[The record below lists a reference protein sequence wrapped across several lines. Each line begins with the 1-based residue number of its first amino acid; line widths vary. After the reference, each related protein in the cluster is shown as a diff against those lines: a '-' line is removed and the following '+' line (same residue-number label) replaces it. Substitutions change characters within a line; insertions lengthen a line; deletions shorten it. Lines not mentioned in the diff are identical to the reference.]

1 MSALTIRPIA
11 ADDRRSWDVLW
22 QGYLV
27 FYEEALPDRITEE
40 TWKRLIDPAVDPH
53 GFVAVDAAGRI
64 VGFVHYL
71 FHRSTWTV
79 GPVCYLEDLFVD
91 PKVRGGGIGRA
102 LIEAVYAAA
111 DRAGAETV
119 YWQTQEFNATARTLY
134 DRVGKLTPFIR
145 YNRR

>member
-1 MSALTIRPIA
+1 MSTLTIRPVA
-11 ADDRRSWDVLW
+11 ADDRSAWEVLW

-27 FYEEALPDRITEE
+27 FYEEALPPHITEE
-40 TWKRLIDPAVDPH
+40 TWKRLLDPAVDPH
-53 GFVAVDAAGRI
+53 GFVAVDAGGRLL
-64 VGFVHYL
+64 GFTHYL
-71 FHRSTWTV
+71 FHRSTWTI

-91 PKVRGGGIGRA
+91 PKVRGSGVGRA

-119 YWQTQEFNATARTLY
+119 YWQTQEFNATARALY
-134 DRVGKLTPFIR
+134 DRIGKLTPFIR